1 MTRLR
6 HICASLALATMGLTI
21 VSLAPS
27 AALSQPAGEDSVI
40 GYALENLVS
49 GTSATVH
56 VGETAYAVRPL
67 RTWKSVSGHWC
78 RHYEMTVTEPNR
90 TPSRSEATRCRQD
103 GLWLPLAVE

>member
-1 MTRLR
+1 MIRLR
-6 HICASLALATMGLTI
+6 HICAALALVAATLPVLEGR
-21 VSLAPS
+21 A
-27 AALSQPAGEDSVI
+27 QPAGQDSAI

-56 VGETAYAVRPL
+56 VGDTAYAVTPL

-78 RHYEMTVTEPNR
+78 RRYEMTVTEPGN

-103 GLWLPLAVE
+103 GVWMEPAE

>member
-6 HICASLALATMGLTI
+6 HIRGALVAIAAILATTLT
-21 VSLAPS
+21 AGDGR
-27 AALSQPAGEDSVI
+27 AQPAGGDSVI

-56 VGETAYAVRPL
+56 VGETIYAVTPT

-78 RHYEMTVTEPNR
+78 RRYEMTVTEPG
-90 TPSRSEATRCRQD
+90 SASQSSEATRCRQG
-103 GLWLPLAVE
+103 GLWLEPPAE

>member
-6 HICASLALATMGLTI
+6 QICASFVLVAASLAA
-21 VSLAPS
+21 VPLAPS
-27 AALSQPAGEDSVI
+27 TARGQPAGEDSAI

-49 GTSATVH
+49 GAAATVH
-56 VGETAYAVRPL
+56 VGETAYAVKPL